1 MSFASFFT
9 RVRHRR
15 HSRHSHRAGSLAAKG
30 NLALVLL
37 ATLYGGAHSAAA
49 QAASCQLTEMLAPIE
64 LGPGMQREINLPTT
78 IRRLAVGNPEV
89 ADVQLTSGVSFLI
102 TAKTSGVTNVSVWT
116 PCSDAPQQSML
127 FVKGSATSALT
138 QAVPIG
144 TPVLP
149 SQVQTDIRFVEVSR
163 SKLRDVGISLSSV
176 ASNNFLFGSPGAAPG
191 RVNGGAVSG
200 LTPSLPLSNQ
210 GFNIVW
216 GGGGTRVLAAL
227 NALEGSGFAY
237 TLSQPSLVAMSG
249 QSASFLAG
257 GEFPVP
263 VPSSNSNNFSIQ
275 YKEFGV
281 RLTLTPTVVSNNRI
295 VLKVAPEVSE
305 LDFNNGVSIG
315 GTTVP
320 ALTIRRTDTSVQLA
334 NGESFVIS
342 GLMSTRNQ
350 SMVDKLPGLGDV
362 PVLGAFF
369 RSSHID
375 REERELLMIV
385 TPHLVQPLASD
396 APLPDLP
403 GEAERQYSPNL
414 FEQLFD
420 PENEFNRVQGLS
432 R

>member
-1 MSFASFFT
+1 MALLVVASI
-9 RVRHRR
+9 
-15 HSRHSHRAGSLAAKG
+15 
-30 NLALVLL
+30 
-37 ATLYGGAHSAAA
+37 YGGLHSTAVQA
-49 QAASCQLTEMLAPIE
+49 AASCELTELLAPME
-64 LGPGMQREINLPTT
+64 LAAGLQREINLPTT

-89 ADVQLTSGVSFLI
+89 ADVQLTSGISFLV
-102 TAKTSGVTNVSVWT
+102 TAKTSGVTNISVWT
-116 PCSDAPQQSML
+116 PCADAPQQTML
-127 FVKGSATSALT
+127 FVKGTATTALN
-138 QAVPIG
+138 QAAPIG

-163 SKLRDVGISLSSV
+163 SKLRDVGISLSAV
-176 ASNNFLFGSPGAAPG
+176 TSNNFLFGAPGAAPG
-191 RVNGGAVSG
+191 RVSAGAVSG
-200 LTPSLPLSNQ
+200 VTPSLPLSDQ

-216 GGGGTRVLAAL
+216 GGGSSRVLAAL

-281 RLTLTPTVVSNNRI
+281 RLTLTPTVVGSNRI

-320 ALTIRRTDTSVQLA
+320 ALNIRRTDTSVQLA

-342 GLMSTRNQ
+342 GLVSSRNQ
-350 SMVDKLPGLGDV
+350 AMVDKLPGLGDV

-369 RSSHID
+369 RSSRID

-396 APLPDLP
+396 APLPALP
-403 GEAERQYSPNL
+403 GEAERQYAPNL

-420 PENEFNRVQGLS
+420 PENEFNRIQGLS